1 MRGQYDDAARQLRYY
16 LDLKPA
22 EADASEARTH
32 LVVIQTEKDAAA
44 ARK

>member
-22 EADASEARTH
+22 EADASEARAH